1 MVKKYFVS
9 QKKVSLDTK
18 PCIFAG
24 MKQIWCLI
32 WITALIFSCR
42 EKKDTPAASPEG
54 VKYPAYV
61 TELMQQVKKYPDSLN
76 YRLRLVEALDSMKLY
91 SQALAHIDSV
101 IAKDSTNN
109 AYWFRK
115 GQLEENVKDT
125 FAAIESY
132 LTSIKIY
139 PAVDAQLYLAN
150 LLAEKKDERAL
161 LIVNNVSGSMF
172 DSRTLAECD
181 FIAGVYHA
189 RKKNYKLAHSL
200 FDRCINN
207 EKKFMEAYIE
217 KGLLLM
223 DENKINQAMI
233 IFRAATT
240 VEPTYADA
248 WYYEGKC
255 LESLGK
261 PEEARKRYE
270 ESLKYDPELQE
281 AKDAL
286 ARLGSQKS

>member
-1 MVKKYFVS
+1 
-9 QKKVSLDTK
+9 
-18 PCIFAG
+18 
-24 MKQIWCLI
+24 MKQILGLI
-32 WITALIFSCR
+32 LITALIFSCKE
-42 EKKDTPAASPEG
+42 EKNTPATSPEV

-61 TELMQQVKKYPDSLN
+61 SKLMQQVKEYPDSLS

-91 SQALAHIDSV
+91 PQALAHMDSV

-109 AYWFRK
+109 SYWFRK
-115 GQLEENVKDT
+115 GQLEENVRDT
-125 FAAIESY
+125 IAAIESY
-132 LTSIKIY
+132 LISIKIY

-150 LLAEKKDERAL
+150 LLAERKDDRAL
-161 LIVNNVSGSMF
+161 LIVNNVSRSMF
-172 DSRTLAECD
+172 DRRTLAECD

-189 RKKNYKLAHSL
+189 RKKNYELAHKL

-207 EKKFMEAYIE
+207 QRKFMEAYIE

-223 DENKINQAMI
+223 DENKTDQAMI
-233 IFRAATT
+233 VFHLATT

-255 LESLGK
+255 WESLGK
-261 PEEARKRYE
+261 TEEAKQRYE
-270 ESLKYDPELQE
+270 ESLKYDPELKE

-286 ARLGSQKS
+286 LRLGSQQS